1 MLGQKN
7 IKKALKGKAVVL
19 SIFLTAPQEEL
30 IKRYLY
36 IYENKDLIL
45 SLCINNGIEKEYY
58 KKELKSTND
67 LIKKIKSIK

>member
-1 MLGQKN
+1 MEINL
-7 IKKALKGKAVVL
+7 V
-19 SIFLTAPQEEL
+19 QEEL

-58 KKELKSTND
+58 KKELKSTKD
-67 LIKKIKSIK
+67 LIKKIKKQKIKVDNEILSLLIHLSN

>member
-1 MLGQKN
+1 MEISL
-7 IKKALKGKAVVL
+7 V
-19 SIFLTAPQEEL
+19 QEEL

-45 SLCINNGIEKEYY
+45 SLCINDGIEKEYY

-67 LIKKIKSIK
+67 LIKKIKK